1 MGDVAALANA
11 TTPPAAGTAGAGSSA
26 SSAGANAPTSGTAA
40 STSSTAATAATAGAP
55 ASSPP
60 AAANATTAAPAST
73 ANTPASTAATP
84 PGSGPGGGLPGP
96 GNCFISVNSQ
106 GIIIQGSP
114 MVWLNCN
121 LPAPAGTCSHTPI
134 MPMLPDLSKLAPSS
148 NLGGAANPKIAKMA
162 SGSGDDDADE
172 ELADALADD
181 SGGLDSAELDDAEE
195 GTSDLASNPWVN
207 PGSLTNDPEGTA

>member
-1 MGDVAALANA
+1 VGDVAALANA

-84 PGSGPGGGLPGP
+84 PGSGPGGLPGP